1 MDPVLPEYLW
11 FVVIGAFVAFGF
23 GWGNGANDLANGFA
37 TSVGSR
43 TLTMKQAVLIA
54 IVFDFLGAMLLGR
67 VVTNTIANGVADINS
82 FSANPEVY
90 AYGMICACAA
100 GTFWIAVASRLGVN
114 VSGTHFIVASIVSF
128 GLVWDGSEAIIW
140 TERDRS
146 GAAFPYKGVITIVVS
161 WVFSP
166 ILTAA
171 CAAIL
176 FGVVRTLVLRR
187 KNAYVLAFWTL
198 PPIVFATTFINMYF
212 IFSKGIKKQLTADKK
227 QWTDDK
233 SAWVS
238 AVIAACAFVLT
249 AVVIAPL
256 LKRHCDSRFD
266 SNGNMITQTPADI
279 EGKGD
284 INPEDGDKAVPVN
297 QNNLQKWGS
306 KAWKAATYGLNVD
319 IHDVVKTSA
328 TVGAIHESAEVFEPR
343 VEYAFM
349 YLQVFSAICVIFAH
363 GAGEVGYAAGPMSTI
378 LHVYREGKLSKGQVP
393 SLWVIFFGAVALVVG
408 LATYGYHT
416 MRAMGVKLAKLTPT
430 RGFAAELATA
440 LTVTVASQYGLP
452 QSGSLCI
459 VGAVV
464 GVGIMEGRTGVNW
477 KQFGLQVS
485 CWVGS
490 VIVVGLTTALLFS
503 LGVYTPSA
511 IDAKA
516 ILTYKTEIASI
527 NANMVKELNSTLYS
541 FRDAST
547 AGALTQLTDAEWIRL
562 NTTFADAAKSVKAI
576 ADPAKVGT
584 VRPAVYLSNL
594 KQALATVQQYT
605 VLTLGQNN
613 VFNGSLTCNSN
624 VTADIVANLPAMCK
638 APKLVTR

>member
-1 MDPVLPEYLW
+1 MAAALPEYLW
-11 FVVIGAFVAFGF
+11 FVVIGAFAAFGF

-37 TSVGSR
+37 TSVGSK

-67 VVTNTIANGVADINS
+67 VVTNTIASGVADINS

-90 AYGMICACAA
+90 AYGMICACIA
-100 GTFWIAVASRLGVN
+100 GTIWIAVASKIGVN

-128 GLVWDGSEAIIW
+128 GLIWDGSEAIIW
-140 TERDRS
+140 REKDS
-146 GAAFPYKGVITIVVS
+146 SAAFPYKGVITIVVS
-161 WVFSP
+161 WIFSP

-171 CAAIL
+171 CSAIL

-187 KNAYVLAFWTL
+187 KNAYTLAFWTL
-198 PPIVFATTFINMYF
+198 PPIVFTTTFINMYF
-212 IFSKGIKKQLTADKK
+212 IFTKGIKKQLVTEKK

-233 SAWVS
+233 SAWVA
-238 AVIAACAFVLT
+238 AVIAASAFVLT
-249 AVVIAPL
+249 AVAIAPL
-256 LKRHCDSRFD
+256 LKRHCDKLFD
-266 SNGNMITQTPADI
+266 SNGNFIAPPAPDV
-279 EGKGD
+279 EAKGD
-284 INPEDGDKAVPVN
+284 DIDGDKVAPPLN

-306 KAWKAATYGLNVD
+306 KAWKVATHGLNVD

-328 TVGAIHESAEVFEPR
+328 TVGAIHENAEVFEPR

-378 LHVYREGKLSKGQVP
+378 YHVWKDGKLTKGQVP
-393 SLWVIFFGAVALVVG
+393 PLWIIFFGAVALVVG

-464 GVGIMEGRTGVNW
+464 GIGIMEGRSGVNW
-477 KQFGLQVS
+477 KQFALQFCS
-485 CWVGS
+485 WVGS
-490 VIVVGLTTALLFS
+490 VILVGLTTAVLFAI
-503 LGVYTPSA
+503 GIYTPSA
-511 IDAKA
+511 VDAKA
-516 ILTYKTEIASI
+516 LMSYKTEISAI
-527 NANMVKELNSTLYS
+527 NANFYKELNTTLYN
-541 FRDAST
+541 FREASST
-547 AGALTQLTDAEWIRL
+547 NNLTQLSEAEWIRL
-562 NTTFADAAKSVKAI
+562 NTTFAQAAAAVKAVSV
-576 ADPAKVGT
+576 PAKVGT
-584 VRPAVYLSNL
+584 VRPAVYLGNL
-594 KQALATVQQYT
+594 RKGLAEIQNFT
-605 VLTLGQNN
+605 VLTLGQKN
-613 VFNGSLTCNSN
+613 VFPGSLTCNSN
-624 VTADIVANLPAMCK
+624 ITAEIGKVPAICK
-638 APKLVTR
+638 APKLI